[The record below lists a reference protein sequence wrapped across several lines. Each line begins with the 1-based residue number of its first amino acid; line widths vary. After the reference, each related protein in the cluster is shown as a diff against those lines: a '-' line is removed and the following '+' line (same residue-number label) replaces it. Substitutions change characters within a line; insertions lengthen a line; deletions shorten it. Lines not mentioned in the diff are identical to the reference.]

1 MLKSIFELTVIF
13 FGLTNLSVTFQ
24 TIINDLLRN
33 MIEAK
38 DVAIFINDVIIKME
52 TKKEYDDI
60 TKEMLRRIVEN
71 DLFVKLEKY
80 M

>member
-1 MLKSIFELTVIF
+1 MLESIFELIVIF

-24 TIINDLLRN
+24 TIINDLLRD

-38 DVAIFINDVIIKME
+38 DIAIFINDVIIKME